1 MALLADKWRTI
12 LSYVLIFGLLA
23 AVNLLP
29 PDTSLSEVRAAGVL
43 RACLPAAYPPL
54 VTGDPA
60 APGIDVELLRELAK
74 GMDLRLVV
82 STNAAMGRD
91 FNPRNWHITRA
102 QCDVLA
108 GGVVASP
115 QTQSFLETSPS
126 YAQTGWAFVM
136 PKPIGEIAGRRA
148 GVLVGISGLDR
159 LALSRFLREQKVEV
173 TIVSDAA
180 ELAQGLRD
188 GRFDFAV
195 TEFLLAGRKAGEG
208 WKVEWAPPTLARYA
222 LVLGLWKGDL
232 TLKRSIVSSLDRLK
246 RNGSVAAIMSRYLG
260 GERTAGTAGP

>member
-1 MALLADKWRTI
+1 MALLAGKWRMVG
-12 LSYVLIFGLLA
+12 SYVLIFGLLA

-74 GMDLRLVV
+74 NMDLRLVV

-115 QTQSFLETSPS
+115 
-126 YAQTGWAFVM
+126 
-136 PKPIGEIAGRRA
+136 
-148 GVLVGISGLDR
+148 
-159 LALSRFLREQKVEV
+159 
-173 TIVSDAA
+173 
-180 ELAQGLRD
+180 
-188 GRFDFAV
+188 
-195 TEFLLAGRKAGEG
+195 
-208 WKVEWAPPTLARYA
+208 
-222 LVLGLWKGDL
+222 
-232 TLKRSIVSSLDRLK
+232 
-246 RNGSVAAIMSRYLG
+246 
-260 GERTAGTAGP
+260 